1 VALNAHLMDGFGRA
15 MAVQSARV
23 QGTGIYVSAVQIITI
38 CLTAMGVIIIP
49 MFIWIIK
56 ITSKWT
62 KLEEQMSRAVSDID
76 KLVKDKDKTHEAML
90 QQMTNDRNA
99 TNLRLRWL
107 EEHLWTLRPRA
118 QRTKGDEAA

>member
-1 VALNAHLMDGFGRA
+1 MDGFGRVIV
-15 MAVQSARV
+15 VQSARV
-23 QGTGIYVSAVQIITI
+23 QGTGIYVSAPQIITI
-38 CLTAMGVIIIP
+38 CLTAMGVIVIP

-62 KLEEQMSRAVSDID
+62 KLEEQMSRAVLDID